1 MEVMNIPKTSGLSLV
16 REQIRQLNSNLQ
28 AFETRQA
35 SKPLDQ
41 DELLFELSTGKN
53 SRPWAPD
60 LQPTGHQLSQE
71 ALLNQLQAQAGRPNT
86 AVDLAAPVAGPLQ
99 HPEQPEELSQD
110 SLLEALRTEAKRNV

>member
-1 MEVMNIPKTSGLSLV
+1 MNIPKTSGLSLV

-71 ALLNQLQAQAGRPNT
+71 ALLNQLQAQAGRPSA